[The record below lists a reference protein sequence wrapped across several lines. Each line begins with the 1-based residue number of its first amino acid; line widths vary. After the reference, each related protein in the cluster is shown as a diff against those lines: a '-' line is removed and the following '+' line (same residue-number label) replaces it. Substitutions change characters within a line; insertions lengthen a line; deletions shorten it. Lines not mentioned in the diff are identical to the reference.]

1 MGICC
6 SWRQKSKR
14 YLYSGSNNVLDVAW
28 YDGNSSNKRHPVGTK
43 QANELGIFDMGG
55 NVSEW
60 CQDLWG
66 QYQNDSQINPL
77 GSSAGTKHV
86 LRGGNY
92 FLILGFAIYL
102 IVCLQNLI
110 IKMHSMG
117 FA

>member
-1 MGICC
+1 
-6 SWRQKSKR
+6 
-14 YLYSGSNNVLDVAW
+14 
-28 YDGNSSNKRHPVGTK
+28 
-43 QANELGIFDMGG
+43 MGG

-92 FLILGFAIYL
+92 FFDIRICYLSYRMFAESNYKDAFNGFRLAL
-102 IVCLQNLI
+102 
-110 IKMHSMG
+110 SE
-117 FA
+117 